1 MDYDIGVASDR
12 GGEVGVYTCRRESKV
27 LKVETSG
34 KQEHGNSH
42 VALEFSEACQCVTI
56 YGLFF
61 FRFKTFFGKFFLIC
75 LF

>member
-34 KQEHGNSH
+34 KPEHGSSH
-42 VALEFSEACQCVTI
+42 VAL
-56 YGLFF
+56 
-61 FRFKTFFGKFFLIC
+61 
-75 LF
+75 